1 MTKENWYFSR
11 KKRGAYIVFL
21 FWAWANSLSRDFSII
36 KTINLIIPFDSSGFY
51 FRCNKWVCR
60 PFESHGCLYLGRAIF
75 IRQWAFYT
83 WLYCSK
89 IPKLIY
95 VLHMSLPEYFLASAS
110 CHQEAV
116 EQTIMALQMD
126 RDSDVK
132 YFASIH
138 PSSTKV
144 SEDAMSTASS
154 TYWDP
159 ESCVLFVS
167 TKPGLIALHQSGTAV
182 GGPSSCQLIRRCK
195 LPTPNTSGFKSQEK
209 VQ

>member
-1 MTKENWYFSR
+1 MTILLQN
-11 KKRGAYIVFL
+11 
-21 FWAWANSLSRDFSII
+21 
-36 KTINLIIPFDSSGFY
+36 
-51 FRCNKWVCR
+51 C
-60 PFESHGCLYLGRAIF
+60 
-75 IRQWAFYT
+75 
-83 WLYCSK
+83 
-89 IPKLIY
+89 KLIC

-154 TYWDP
+154 TY
-159 ESCVLFVS
+159 
-167 TKPGLIALHQSGTAV
+167 
-182 GGPSSCQLIRRCK
+182 
-195 LPTPNTSGFKSQEK
+195 
-209 VQ
+209 